1 MANGPTDAEVTEAV
15 FVRDENP
22 EDIESLYKDILNKA
36 SPEQLSR
43 SNKKLASAEEAERS
57 RKKKEPEG
65 GRRNYDHSKDF
76 LDRNFERPDEPSSG
90 RNMGGMVEDE
100 LGYERGGMSYSDRG
114 PVKYSKGGAVSGKNF
129 KGSF

>member
-76 LDRNFERPDEPSSG
+76 LEEYHFLNLKPQIFSHLNS
-90 RNMGGMVEDE
+90 
-100 LGYERGGMSYSDRG
+100 LSLL
-114 PVKYSKGGAVSGKNF
+114 
-129 KGSF
+129 